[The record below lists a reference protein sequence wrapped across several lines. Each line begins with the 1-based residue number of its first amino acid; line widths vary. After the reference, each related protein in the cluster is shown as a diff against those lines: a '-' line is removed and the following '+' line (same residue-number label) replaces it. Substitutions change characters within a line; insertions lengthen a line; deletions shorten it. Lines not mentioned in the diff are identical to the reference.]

1 MKDDQNERIPT
12 DPPEDLNILA
22 GVGGPC
28 KPGVSGTRLIPWY
41 TSGYQ
46 QRGKHKS
53 KHNFYIAPAVSFG
66 SADGYTGR

>member
-28 KPGVSGTRLIPWY
+28 KPGVGGPCKPGVSGTRLIPWY

-46 QRGKHKS
+46 
-53 KHNFYIAPAVSFG
+53 
-66 SADGYTGR
+66 